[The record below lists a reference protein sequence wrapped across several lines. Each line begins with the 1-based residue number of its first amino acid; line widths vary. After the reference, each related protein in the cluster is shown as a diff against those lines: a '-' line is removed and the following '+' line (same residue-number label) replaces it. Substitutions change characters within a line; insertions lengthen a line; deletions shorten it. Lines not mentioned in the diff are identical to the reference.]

1 VIPREWLL
9 DAGYGAGWRLV
20 RALPEPVARA
30 AFAGAAGLAARRGG
44 GGSGGGWLAQLRRN
58 LARVRPDAS
67 AAELDGL
74 VRAALRSYARYWCEA
89 FRLPSMDHDALRAAV
104 GPAIEGRQHVD
115 AALAAGRGMI
125 LALPHAGN
133 WDVAGVWLV
142 GRCGGFT
149 TVAERLRPES
159 LYRRFVAYRESLGF
173 EILPLTGGGRPAGE
187 VLAARLAA
195 GGAVCL
201 VADRDL
207 TSGGVPVTFF
217 GEPATLPSGPARL
230 AAATGAALLPVGL
243 WFTDGGW
250 GFRVHP
256 PVPVRPASGGTWGSA
271 RESRRAVLSAT
282 QAIADA
288 FAADIAEH
296 PADWHMLQPLWLA
309 DLPAAARDRARRAG
323 SGLAR
328 DADRGHRA

>member
-1 VIPREWLL
+1 MTPREWAL
-9 DAGYGAGWRLV
+9 DAAYGVGWRLV
-20 RALPEPVARA
+20 RGVPEAVVRA
-30 AFAGAAGLAARRGG
+30 AFERAADLAARRGG
-44 GGSGGGWLAQLRRN
+44 TGGWAQLRRN
-58 LARVRPDAS
+58 LARVRPSAS
-67 AAELDGL
+67 PDELDDL

-104 GPAIEGRQHVD
+104 GPRIEGLEHVE

-125 LALPHAGN
+125 IALPHSGN

-142 GRCGGFT
+142 GRCGSFT

-173 EILPLTGGGRPAGE
+173 EILPLTGGGEPAGE
-187 VLAARLAA
+187 ALARRLRR

-207 TSGGVPVTFF
+207 GAGGVRVSFF
-217 GEPATLPSGPARL
+217 GEPAKLPVGPARL
-230 AAATGAALLPVGL
+230 AERTGAALLPIGL
-243 WFTDGGW
+243 WFTDCGW

-256 PVPVRPASGGTWGSA
+256 PVAAPSA
-271 RESRRAVLSAT
+271 LAAT
-282 QAIADA
+282 QAVADA

-309 DLPAAARDRARRAG
+309 DRPARRPPIAEG
-323 SGLAR
+323 VT
-328 DADRGHRA
+328 